1 MLVVALVDWPRPL
14 DLNRECDPSR
24 DLFTGRTAINS
35 QPLLRSPQSIQGG
48 AYRVD
53 LSLQSRALAEQKAF
67 RAVPCLSALYDPSL

>member
-1 MLVVALVDWPRPL
+1 M
-14 DLNRECDPSR
+14 
-24 DLFTGRTAINS
+24 
-35 QPLLRSPQSIQGG
+35 RSSQSIQGW

>member
-1 MLVVALVDWPRPL
+1 MI
-14 DLNRECDPSR
+14 PSR

-35 QPLLRSPQSIQGG
+35 KPVLQSPQSIQSR

-67 RAVPCLSALYDPSL
+67 RAVPCLSALHDPSL